1 MDLIESYKYLKICRM
16 FQVLLVITEVG
27 NGVYM
32 HSITSPKMILY
43 HVKFVYNSE

>member
-1 MDLIESYKYLKICRM
+1 MDIIQSYKYLKVLRM
-16 FQVLLVITEVG
+16 FQVIQVITEVG

-43 HVKFVYNSE
+43 HIKNCL